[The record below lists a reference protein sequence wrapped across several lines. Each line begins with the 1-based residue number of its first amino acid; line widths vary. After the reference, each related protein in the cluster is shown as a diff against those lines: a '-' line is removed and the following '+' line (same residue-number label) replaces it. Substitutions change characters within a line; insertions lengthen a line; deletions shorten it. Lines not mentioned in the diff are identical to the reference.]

1 MVGICIQFAK
11 NNFATAEWTENLA
24 KVLGLLQYKVHNFAV
39 KVHNFAVQSTKIL
52 WKAVEL
58 TLRYLISMF
67 SFSYSF

>member
-1 MVGICIQFAK
+1 MLSIIGQNLQKRAK

-58 TLRYLISMF
+58 TLKVLF
-67 SFSYSF
+67 F